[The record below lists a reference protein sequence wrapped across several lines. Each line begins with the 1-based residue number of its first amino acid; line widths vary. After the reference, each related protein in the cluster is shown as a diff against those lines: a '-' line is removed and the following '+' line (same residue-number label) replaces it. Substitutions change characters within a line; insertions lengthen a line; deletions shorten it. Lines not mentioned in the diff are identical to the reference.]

1 MEIIHSNEY
10 LIIRSHFL
18 ADLARFQLENQ
29 KVIASYF
36 GIIDSDFIDQFIDS
50 LESLLIQR
58 KIEKHRIKKLYAVA
72 LHSLNNMN
80 IYGEK
85 DTENQKL
92 ITFFITL
99 KHDHFQV
106 HASNLIEIDRLTFLT
121 EYINEINSLQPEVI
135 KENFDQALRS
145 SFFSRGKNG
154 IGIITMRHL
163 SENRLKYRFLNV
175 GSKQLFSLEMS

>member
-58 KIEKHRIKKLYAVA
+58 KIEKSRMKKLYAVA

-85 DTENQKL
+85 DSENQKL

-99 KHDHFQV
+99 KQNQFQV
-106 HASNLIEIDRLTFLT
+106 HASNLIENNRVTFLT
-121 EYINEINSLQPEVI
+121 EYINEINSLQTDVI
-135 KENFDQALRS
+135 KRNFEQALKS
-145 SFFSRGKNG
+145 SFSSRGKNG
-154 IGIITMRHL
+154 IGIITMRYH
-163 SENRLKYRFLNV
+163 SEDTLKYRFLNV
-175 GSKQLFSLEMS
+175 VSKQLFSLEMS